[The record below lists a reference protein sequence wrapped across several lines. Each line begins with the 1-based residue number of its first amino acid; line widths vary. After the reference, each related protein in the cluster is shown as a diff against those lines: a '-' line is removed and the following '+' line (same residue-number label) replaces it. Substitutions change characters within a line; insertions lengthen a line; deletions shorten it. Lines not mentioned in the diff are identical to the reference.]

1 MGKRKITIDDLRRF
15 RFISDPQISPDGD
28 KVAFV
33 HTTINYDEQR
43 YVKHIWM
50 RDTAVDE
57 TEQFTYGCGNDSY
70 PRWSPDGKQLFFL
83 SNRRQP
89 EKKTQLYVIPT
100 TGGEARLVTDVED
113 GIRKPMWAPNSRRIL
128 FLSRVWTEGKPDSD
142 VRVIKRL
149 NYKYNGVGIFAGT
162 RIHLHIVEVGGNP
175 KQLTRGEFDVDAAK
189 WSPDGET
196 IALIANTAAIIG
208 QPYTDISVRNRWP
221 EPVQDPDLSYVRDIY
236 LMSAEGGELKR
247 LTPRKHIITDLSWAP
262 GGEEIAF
269 IGHDFTWHVLTN
281 NDIWVLPAA
290 GGEPLSLTGDFDR
303 NVGLGVMSDLRVETP
318 SPGAVWTP
326 NASSLY
332 FGAIDTPN
340 VNIYCVDRNSGIV
353 KQVTK
358 GQSVCGFSL
367 SADGA
372 VMAYTAMDSTHPEE
386 LWIKNGIDE
395 RQVTHLNDS
404 LLEDLELSS
413 PNHFTFMNELGIE
426 VDGWIIKP
434 VDYRSGKR
442 YPAILQMHGGRA
454 GCYVDAMFFEWQVL
468 AADGYAVIYSNARGS
483 SGYGQDYKRAG
494 LYNHAILEFK
504 DTMDFVDSALKQFS
518 FIDVNKM
525 GVTGGSYGGYMTNW
539 IISHTDRFHAA
550 VTCRTQVNN
559 VSRVGTA
566 DGGYMR
572 PDRYTGDNDYIG
584 NMEKHMAHSPLTFV
598 KNVKTPTLIIHSE
611 DDLRLTI
618 DEAEQWFVALKLHG
632 IPTEFIRFPDENHG
646 LSRSGKPKHREE
658 RLMHILRWFNKYLK
672 KLP

>member
-1 MGKRKITIDDLRRF
+1 MGKRKIMIEDLRHF
-15 RFISDPQISPDGD
+15 RLVSDPQISPDGD

-33 HTTINYDEQR
+33 HTKINYDEQR

-50 RDTAVDE
+50 WDKKADK
-57 TEQFTYGCGNDSY
+57 TEQFTYGRGNDTY

-83 SNRRQP
+83 TNRSQL
-89 EKKTQLYVIPT
+89 ENKTQLYVIPT
-100 TGGEARLVTDVED
+100 RGGEARPVVDVE
-113 GIRKPMWAPNSRRIL
+113 GGLMKPMWAPDSRRIL

-189 WSPDGET
+189 WSPDGAN
-196 IALIANTAAIIG
+196 IALIVNTAAMIG
-208 QPYTDISVRNRWP
+208 QPYTDMSVRNRWP

-236 LMSAEGGELKR
+236 IMSAEGGELKR
-247 LTPRKHIITDLSWAP
+247 LTPRKHIITDLSWSP
-262 GGEEIAF
+262 EGEEIAF

-281 NDIWVLPAA
+281 NDIWVLPAE
-290 GGEPLSLTGDFDR
+290 GGAPLRLTGDFDR
-303 NVGLGVMSDLRVETP
+303 NVGIGVMSDLRVSTP
-318 SPGAVWTP
+318 SPGVVWAP
-326 NASSLY
+326 DALSLY

-340 VNIYCVDRNSGIV
+340 VDIYSVDRESGIV

-358 GQSVCGFSL
+358 GKSVCGFSL

-372 VMAYTAMDSTHPEE
+372 VMAYTVMDSTHPEE
-386 LWIKNGIDE
+386 LWIKNGEDE
-395 RQVTHLNDS
+395 RQVTRFNDS
-404 LLEDLELSS
+404 LLKGLKLSS
-413 PNHFTFMNELGIE
+413 PKHFTFINELGME
-426 VDGWIIKP
+426 VDGWVIKP
-434 VDYRSGKR
+434 VDFKRGKR
-442 YPAILQMHGGRA
+442 YPTVLQMHGGRA
-454 GCYVDAMFFEWQVL
+454 GSYVDAMYFEWQVL

-494 LYNHAILEFK
+494 IYNHAILEFK
-504 DTMDFVDSALKQFS
+504 DTMDFVDSALKQFP
-518 FIDVNKM
+518 FIDVNRL

-572 PDRYTGDNDYIG
+572 PDRYVGDNDYIG

-611 DDLRLTI
+611 EDLRLTI
-618 DEAEQWFVALKLHG
+618 DEAEQWFVALKLHDV
-632 IPTEFIRFPDENHG
+632 PTEFVRFPDENHE

-658 RLMHILRWFNKYLK
+658 RLIHILRWFNKYLK
-672 KLP
+672 HLP